1 MPARAPGENG
11 NFGDSYMRL
20 FLIGAVLITFPAI
33 VAAVYALVTGRPLM
47 LAAAVVVLAMN
58 SLPFVA
64 AAFLLRKNKDA
75 SDLGH

>member
-1 MPARAPGENG
+1 
-11 NFGDSYMRL
+11 MRL

-33 VAAVYALVTGRPLM
+33 VAAVYALMTLTARDYNGYIL
-47 LAAAVVVLAMN
+47 LAAVAVLMMN